1 MQRRN
6 FKCVPTTP
14 KTLGDHIRL
23 KRLEKGL
30 TQGKVV
36 ASVGVTM
43 KLLSA
48 WERDLAMPSGEE
60 WSRLVSLLGLDATF
74 LSSVP
79 TAA

>member
-6 FKCVPTTP
+6 FKCVPTTA

-36 ASVGVTM
+36 ALVGVTM

-48 WERDLAMPSGEE
+48 WERDLAKPSGEE
-60 WSRLVSLLGLDATF
+60 WSGLASLLGLDVNL
-74 LSSVP
+74 LSGIP
-79 TAA
+79 NAG